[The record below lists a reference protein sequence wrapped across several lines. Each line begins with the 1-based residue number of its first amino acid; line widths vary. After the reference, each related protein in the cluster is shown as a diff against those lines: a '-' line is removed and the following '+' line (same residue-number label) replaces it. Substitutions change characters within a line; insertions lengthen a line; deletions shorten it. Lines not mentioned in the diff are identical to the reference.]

1 MLMFDWLK
9 KEEEEREKHSL
20 PSFPDS
26 PFQKGFAQSAIKDAV
41 EDNKLPSIPKSSLK
55 ELPDIPSPPHLEHN
69 NSEEHHEPTKMPLPH
84 MPDEKLEE
92 QKEFHNHHHSDV
104 FIKIDKF
111 KSAKRSLEITKE
123 KLVEVEDIIKK
134 LRETTTR
141 EEAHL
146 NSWEK
151 ELDTVR
157 NKVRE
162 VSENIFEKVE

>member
-1 MLMFDWLK
+1 MFDWLK
-9 KEEEEREKHSL
+9 KEEEDKESHSL

-41 EDNKLPSIPKSSLK
+41 EDNNLPSVPKSKSLPEIPGPPHHEHREMPLPSIT
-55 ELPDIPSPPHLEHN
+55 DN
-69 NSEEHHEPTKMPLPH
+69 Q
-84 MPDEKLEE
+84 LEE
-92 QKEFHNHHHSDV
+92 QKEFHEHHHSDV

-111 KSAKRSLEITKE
+111 KSAKKSLETTKE
-123 KLVEVEDIIKK
+123 KLSEVEEIMKK

-162 VSENIFEKVE
+162 ISENIFEKVE

>member
-1 MLMFDWLK
+1 MG
-9 KEEEEREKHSL
+9 L
-20 PSFPDS
+20 P
-26 PFQKGFAQSAIKDAV
+26 
-41 EDNKLPSIPKSSLK
+41 EIPN
-55 ELPDIPSPPHLEHN
+55 PPHHEH
-69 NSEEHHEPTKMPLPH
+69 SEHSQHPESPKHTIS
-84 MPDEKLEE
+84 DEKLEE
-92 QKEFHNHHHSDV
+92 QKEFHEHHHSDV

-134 LRETTTR
+134 LRETTTK

-146 NSWEK
+146 NSWER